1 MMNTINIIKKVGE
14 VMDKDTEKTLSIQLT
29 INKFNYNVEKILY
42 YEMYNA
48 NLLKIKN
55 FKIRAFKDN
64 IEKIDSHIDSIEK
77 QIIEFKK
84 SGGNKS
90 ILLKVLAK
98 YKYKAGMYNN
108 KKSELN
114 KIGTNMLLKGVNF
127 VLLMIITSILTM
139 SNISLEHDSLFL
151 AANKIFTFI
160 YDNWKNYLFIL
171 FVFLMYIVVAIRIA
185 TPGKQEEVVNNVI
198 KYIEDIIELEYCS
211 NYK

>member
-1 MMNTINIIKKVGE
+1 M
-14 VMDKDTEKTLSIQLT
+14 
-29 INKFNYNVEKILY
+29 
-42 YEMYNA
+42 
-48 NLLKIKN
+48 
-55 FKIRAFKDN
+55 
-64 IEKIDSHIDSIEK
+64 
-77 QIIEFKK
+77 
-84 SGGNKS
+84 
-90 ILLKVLAK
+90 LAK

-139 SNISLEHDSLFL
+139 SNISLEHDSIFL
-151 AANKIFTFI
+151 VVNKIFTLI
-160 YDNWKNYLFIL
+160 YDDWKNYLFIL
-171 FVFLMYIVVAIRIA
+171 FVFLLYIVVAIHIA